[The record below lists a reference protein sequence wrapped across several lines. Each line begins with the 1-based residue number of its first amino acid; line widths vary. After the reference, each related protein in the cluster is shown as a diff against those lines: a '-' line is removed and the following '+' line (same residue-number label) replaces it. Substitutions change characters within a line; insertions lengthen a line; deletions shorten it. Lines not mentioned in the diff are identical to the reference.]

1 MNQDQIALEYSKLL
15 KAQLKNVTE
24 SECYMRFEIELN
36 KSIRLLSEELI
47 SNKDIDT
54 SSEAERCLHEIKQMK
69 KLYQIDAH
77 QALLTLVHRLSDKSK
92 RQTNEAKKKTEQF
105 FKRHG
110 IENVEENGKNLKS

>member
-1 MNQDQIALEYSKLL
+1 MNQDQIALEYTKLL
-15 KAQLKNVTE
+15 KAQLKNATE

-92 RQTNEAKKKTEQF
+92 RQTNEAKKKMEQF
-105 FKRHG
+105 CKRHG
-110 IENVEENGKNLKS
+110 LNADGTPKAE